1 MGRSASKLKTSS
13 RVKTRRAKIQNNNYL
28 EFMQKNLNT
37 HYIETE
43 KELSAMVKHLKDLGV
58 TKIGLDFETAS
69 KNSRFGIQNGSVRLI
84 QIGIGEDGIKPEQF
98 VIDCHR
104 VNPKK
109 ILTIFKDPK
118 VEKQILNLNFEQNWA
133 ISQLGQEIKNIYDP
147 MWAWRVIQ
155 RHLKKMDQEE
165 IERVIPGYSPH
176 GNSLA
181 ALVQTHLGIELPK
194 NEQASNWSKNNLTT
208 SQIVYAANDSSIML
222 PLTEKTK
229 EVVSKLGLEDS
240 VQKAID
246 NANAKTIEKTNQ
258 QIEEIRDDSERLI
271 IAIRR
276 AQTKKVLEDIYQTGK
291 VLSIHNHNQKKVLNA
306 YTKRLAELN

>member
-1 MGRSASKLKTSS
+1 
-13 RVKTRRAKIQNNNYL
+13 
-28 EFMQKNLNT
+28 MQKNLNT